1 MGGTTPASR
10 GRVMRKV
17 MVHIPEVHMS
27 YIELEVEDKATSEE
41 ILGWANE
48 KLESGDYNDALEYS
62 HTMDMDMWDIV
73 TVPNKG
79 AY

>member
-1 MGGTTPASR
+1 
-10 GRVMRKV
+10 MRKV

-48 KLESGDYNDALEYS
+48 KLESGDYNDAIEYS

-73 TVPNKG
+73 TVPT
-79 AY
+79 